1 MESRVGL
8 PVRSCEHYR
17 LKCLVNTHLRFRV
30 KSSEDYRVK
39 CLGNKHLGLCV
50 RFREEYRVN
59 CGVKFPLGC
68 RHMQNLK
75 RQKQLAPQN

>member
-1 MESRVGL
+1 M
-8 PVRSCEHYR
+8 
-17 LKCLVNTHLRFRV
+17 